1 MSADPGSLLFVYGT
15 LRRDV
20 GAPAYR
26 LLARHG
32 TLFDRGHVP
41 GLLFD
46 VGRYPAL
53 RLGAGP
59 GERVAGEV
67 HVLRAPRWA
76 LAGLDR
82 YEGVAGGAGQ
92 YRRVRVAVA
101 TRAHGRVKA
110 WVYEYLGDTSRLAL
124 VASGDYARHCAGRR
138 IGH

>member
-41 GLLFD
+41 GRLFD

-59 GERVAGEV
+59 DERVAGE
-67 HVLRAPRWA
+67 
-76 LAGLDR
+76 
-82 YEGVAGGAGQ
+82 GAGPLSERFQ
-92 YRRVRVAVA
+92 GYREGM
-101 TRAHGRVKA
+101 T
-110 WVYEYLGDTSRLAL
+110 E
-124 VASGDYARHCAGRR
+124 
-138 IGH
+138 GH